1 MSFQDI
7 QAAIDLAVRANG
19 GRAFINANTIA
30 RHESAGSG
38 LRGAMEALAV
48 ACGARDTIAAD
59 LTPEQLAMLYAVA
72 RKDMAKAQHIAQDL
86 NDTPRVPNDKG
97 AFDPILEDAPPVT
110 APPVTAPP
118 VPSQFDL
125 EAILEVAR
133 KEASAMAEY
142 VASDRLSGL
151 IDTLAAIHEGIDAKV
166 ASAIAAL
173 APTSLTVTLPDTSSV
188 ELGTVHYMQERL
200 IRVLGAGCNV
210 YLYGPAGSGK
220 TTAGRK
226 CADAF
231 KLPFYFT
238 GKIDSEYLLLGFL
251 TATGETVR
259 TQFREAYERGGVF
272 LFDEIDRS
280 APSAFTALN
289 AALANGICAFPDG
302 VIQMHP
308 DFKCIAAGN
317 TRMGGADNTYTAGQQ
332 QDASSIDRFAFIH
345 WGYDEKLELALASD
359 KAWARLVQAVRAQ
372 CEARGINHLITPRA
386 TLDGCKLLAV
396 GDTWEDAASAVLW
409 KGLDASTV
417 ATLTDATRDMWGLI

>member
-19 GRAFINANTIA
+19 GRAFINANTINRNHA
-30 RHESAGSG
+30 VRDATH
-38 LRGAMEALAV
+38 LLAV
-48 ACGARDTIAAD
+48 ACGTHPTAAHA
-59 LTPEQLAMLYAVA
+59 LPPETLAMLYAVA
-72 RKDMAKAQHIAQDL
+72 RKDMAKAQGIARGFEYPETGG
-86 NDTPRVPNDKG
+86 DTPP
-97 AFDPILEDAPPVT
+97 AFDPVLDDATPPVT
-110 APPVTAPP
+110 APPAI
-118 VPSQFDL
+118 DL
-125 EAILEVAR
+125 EAILGAAR
-133 KEASAMAEY
+133 KEAILEADYVARDRLADARETLTEY
-142 VASDRLSGL
+142 VSEQV
-151 IDTLAAIHEGIDAKV
+151 TLAAQA
-166 ASAIAAL
+166 AIAAL
-173 APTSLTVTLPDTSSV
+173 APTQLTVTLPDTSSV

-238 GKIDSEYLLLGFL
+238 GKIDSEYLLLGFNN
-251 TATGETVR
+251 AQGDTVR
-259 TQFREAYERGGVF
+259 TQFREAYEYGGVF

-302 VIQMHP
+302 VIAMHP

-317 TRMGGADNTYTAGQQ
+317 TRMSGADNTYTAGQQ
-332 QDASSIDRFAFIH
+332 QDASSIDRFAFIQ

-372 CEARGINHLITPRA
+372 VDARGINHLITPRA
-386 TLDGCKLLAV
+386 TLDGCKLLAC

-409 KGLDASTV
+409 KGLDESTV
-417 ATLTDATRDMWGLI
+417 ATLKDATRDMWGLI